1 MSLDKIVGIGLVIRE
16 KEKVLHTRLLLFFHL
31 KTDYSTLASLLE
43 LLRSHIGLL
52 FFASGKAFY
61 VVGVFWVLQAE
72 LGQIPNN
79 QINNQIK
86 YNILSI

>member
-1 MSLDKIVGIGLVIRE
+1 MSLDKIVGVGLVIRE
-16 KEKVLHTRLLLFFHL
+16 KEKVQQTRLLLFFHL

-61 VVGVFWVLQAE
+61 VEGVFWVLQVLA
-72 LGQIPNN
+72 
-79 QINNQIK
+79 
-86 YNILSI
+86 